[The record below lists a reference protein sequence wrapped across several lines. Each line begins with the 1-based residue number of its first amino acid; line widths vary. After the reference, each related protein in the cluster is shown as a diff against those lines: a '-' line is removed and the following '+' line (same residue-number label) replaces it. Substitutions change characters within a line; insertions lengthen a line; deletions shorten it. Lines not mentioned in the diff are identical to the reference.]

1 MLIRS
6 LAIIIFVVSSFV
18 IVTGQTP
25 ETPKT
30 VTDPSSKTSGSTG
43 TEKLRDLA
51 LPTGVD
57 LQFIIKELARDI
69 GINVLF
75 DRESFGSPGRKT
87 FIDLKNVTAADAL
100 DYIFLQEG
108 LYFEKA
114 GPNTILVAVRARQHG
129 IPLIGAGVLVMSKQL
144 AEYFGVEQGI
154 LINGVLDSSPSAK
167 AGLKAGDVIVEVDGA
182 PVNGPV
188 IVARAIDNK
197 NGGDIILKVVRD
209 RKVQMITL
217 TPQKGIQSIL

>member
-6 LAIIIFVVSSFV
+6 FAFTLIIVSSFV

-25 ETPKT
+25 DAPKPI
-30 VTDPSSKTSGSTG
+30 TDPSSKNSGPTG
-43 TEKLRDLA
+43 TQKLRDLA
-51 LPTGVD
+51 LPGGID
-57 LQFIIKELARDI
+57 LQLIIKELARDLD
-69 GINVLF
+69 INVLF
-75 DRESFGSPGRKT
+75 DRESFQAAGRKT
-87 FIDLKNVTAADAL
+87 FIELKNVTAADAL

-114 GPNTILVAVRARQHG
+114 GPNTILVAVRAQQHG
-129 IPLIGAGVLVMSKQL
+129 IPLIGAGVLPMSTQL
-144 AEYFGVEQGI
+144 AQYFGVEQGI
-154 LINGVLDSSPSAK
+154 LVNSVRNDSSASK

-182 PVNGPV
+182 PVNGPLV
-188 IVARAIDNK
+188 VARAIDDK
-197 NGGDIILKVVRD
+197 KGGDIILKVVRD